1 MKTTP
6 TTSEGKRLPDWIA
19 ILLKVLELI
28 LNFVKNGKP
37 SDTKQKINNKTN
49 V

>member
-1 MKTTP
+1 MKTT

-28 LNFVKNGKP
+28 LNFVKSDKP
-37 SDTKQKINNKTN
+37 SDTKQKIDNKTN